1 MDLKDTYNKIA
12 KDWNKDHKI
21 DTWWNVGTVKFTS
34 YLKKGDSI
42 LDVGCAGGMK
52 SEFLANQGFAITGI
66 DLSDEMIKIA
76 KDRMPNGEFY
86 VKDITQPLGLD
97 NQFDGVFAQAVL
109 LHISKKDIRKVLK
122 NLLNVLKTGGHLYI
136 AVKQLRE
143 GEKDEQV
150 VQENDYGYEY
160 ERFFSFYTLP
170 ELERYMKEFD
180 MEIVFSDITRNG
192 NTDWIQIIAKKV

>member
-122 NLLNVLKTGGHLYI
+122 NLLNLLKTGGHLYI

-160 ERFFSFYTLP
+160 ERFFRTTCSSFSPSRSCLTAIYKWP
-170 ELERYMKEFD
+170 P
-180 MEIVFSDITRNG
+180 VFN
-192 NTDWIQIIAKKV
+192 